1 MLIALICLTGFLFIQ
16 FFAANLGMLLAGYLL
31 LGVSLFA
38 GHVYSQI
45 SS

>member
-38 GHVYSQI
+38 GHVYNEC